1 MTLPDVFGTRRGA
14 TVRAES
20 MGKAQRSVRSRNG
33 NGADRRTGDAITRFF
48 AELAAVGHVPTF
60 ERNSATL
67 RFDITADDKSAK
79 QTPEITQRWYVT
91 VTNGDVAISHRNA
104 SADAVVR
111 LGRGYLESIVTGR
124 LNAQAAFLRGLLTCD
139 GSMAALM
146 MFQRCLPGPPG
157 STGRIA
163 PISSAQV
170 MAEKR
175 AG

>member
-1 MTLPDVFGTRRGA
+1 MR
-14 TVRAES
+14 
-20 MGKAQRSVRSRNG
+20 KAQRSVRSRNG
-33 NGADRRTGDAITRFF
+33 NGGNQGTRDSVTRFF
-48 AELAAVGHVPTF
+48 AELAAIGHVPTF

-67 RFDITADDKSAK
+67 RFDVTADDKGSRETAE
-79 QTPEITQRWYVT
+79 TMQRWYVT

-104 SADAVVR
+104 SADAIVR
-111 LGRGYLESIVTGR
+111 IGRSRLESIVTGR
-124 LNAQAAFLRGLLTCD
+124 LNAQAAFLRGLFTFE
-139 GSMAALM
+139 GSMAAVI

-170 MAEKR
+170 MAERR

>member
-1 MTLPDVFGTRRGA
+1 MR
-14 TVRAES
+14 
-20 MGKAQRSVRSRNG
+20 KAQRSVRSRNG
-33 NGADRRTGDAITRFF
+33 NGGDQGTRDVVTRFF

-67 RFDITADDKSAK
+67 RFDVTADDKSSS
-79 QTPEITQRWYVT
+79 QTAETMQRWYVT
-91 VTNGDVAISHRNA
+91 VMNGDVTISHRNA
-104 SADAVVR
+104 SADAIVR
-111 LGRGYLESIVTGR
+111 IGRSYLESIVTGK
-124 LNAQAAFLRGLLTCD
+124 LNAQAAFLRGLFTCE
-139 GSMAALM
+139 GGMAAVI